1 MTRKLTRKLTI
12 FLAALAALALTPTW
26 SSAQD
31 QDQQQQN
38 QQGAP
43 VISINVSRSIASVN
57 YQSKGS
63 TKIDFRG
70 TALMPQA
77 GGEAKIQNKNGSII
91 VNASFEHLS
100 PATQMGSPY
109 LTYVLWAITP
119 EGRANN
125 LGEVVVEGTKGKL
138 VATTALQ
145 AFGMIVTAEPYYTVT
160 VPSEDVVIENIVRSD
175 TKGQV
180 NTVDAKFE
188 LLQRGRYKEANY
200 PPLAVSGD
208 VPLEL
213 LEARNAKLIA
223 QSDNADRYAPES
235 WSKAMES
242 MNRAEDYYARKQRKP
257 LVSAAKDAT
266 QAFED
271 AITITVKR
279 KQDERLAQ
287 QREAAAKR
295 VADAKA
301 AQEAEAQARAEA
313 DRQRMQSELQSAKD
327 AQARAEAEAQQ
338 AQAQAAAQAAQAQA
352 EQSRQSADQAR
363 LAAQQAE
370 QEKEQLRAD
379 LLKQFNAILETRDTV
394 RGLVVNLG
402 DVLFAF
408 GKYDLKPEARERLAK
423 LSGIVLAHP
432 GLNLSVEG
440 YTDNVGSEEFNQ
452 KLSEQRAGTVRQYLI
467 DQGLNPGSVTS
478 QGFGLNNPVADNSTA
493 AGRQKNRRVEIVIS
507 GEIIGTKIGATS
519 TGGQQQPPPQQQQ
532 TQPQQ

>member
-1 MTRKLTRKLTI
+1 MIRKIALS
-12 FLAALAALALTPTW
+12 LAALAALALTPAIL
-26 SSAQD
+26 SAQD
-31 QDQQQQN
+31 QDQQQ

-43 VISINVSRSIASVN
+43 VISINVSRSISAVN

-70 TALMPQA
+70 TALLPQA
-77 GGEAKIQNKNGSII
+77 TGEAKIEKKNGGITI
-91 VNASFEHLS
+91 DPSFEHLS
-100 PATQMGSPY
+100 AANQFGSPY

-119 EGRANN
+119 EGRATN
-125 LGEVVVEGTKGKL
+125 LGELIVDGTKGKL
-138 VATTALQ
+138 ILTTRLQ
-145 AFGMIVTAEPYYTVT
+145 SFGMIITAEPYFSVT
-160 VPSEDVVIENIVRSD
+160 VPSEDVVIENIVRPD

-180 NTVDAKFE
+180 NTVDAKYE

-223 QSDNADRYAPES
+223 QADGADHYAAES
-235 WSKAMES
+235 WNKAMDA

-287 QREAAAKR
+287 QREAAARR
-295 VADAKA
+295 VSDAQA
-301 AQEAEAQARAEA
+301 AQAAEAQARAQA
-313 DRQRMQSELQSAKD
+313 DQQRMQSELQSAKD

-338 AQAQAAAQAAQAQA
+338 AQAQAQAQQAQAQAAQAQ
-352 EQSRQSADQAR
+352 QSADQAR

-379 LLKQFNAILETRDTV
+379 LLKQLNAILETRDTG
-394 RGLVVNLG
+394 RG
-402 DVLFAF
+402 
-408 GKYDLKPEARERLAK
+408 
-423 LSGIVLAHP
+423 
-432 GLNLSVEG
+432 
-440 YTDNVGSEEFNQ
+440 
-452 KLSEQRAGTVRQYLI
+452 
-467 DQGLNPGSVTS
+467 
-478 QGFGLNNPVADNSTA
+478 
-493 AGRQKNRRVEIVIS
+493 
-507 GEIIGTKIGATS
+507 
-519 TGGQQQPPPQQQQ
+519 
-532 TQPQQ
+532 